1 MPRGSEKSGRF
12 RKIFVKVP
20 GGETKVHLRERKPKK
35 AHCAVCGKQLAGV
48 VRERPAVM
56 ANLPKT
62 AKRPERP
69 FGGVL
74 CSSCMR
80 LQLQQKV
87 RSARRDE
94 Q

>member
-20 GGETKVHLRERKPKK
+20 GGETHVHLRERKPQR
-35 AHCAVCGKQLAGV
+35 AHCAVCGKQLAGT

-62 AKRPERP
+62 AKRPQRP
-69 FGGVL
+69 YGGVL
-74 CSSCMR
+74 CSRCMR
-80 LQLQQKV
+80 VHLQRKG
-87 RSARRDE
+87 RDA